1 MNEKNIYLSS
11 LIDYTKSIDWT
22 SNPHIIRSLTPSN
35 LLIIADFQPET
46 EEDNL
51 SLNLLEQ
58 RSRESSIAKIMTER
72 ANSFI
77 IDFDAH
83 CRYYYDDSYQKGNL
97 LGVENNI
104 EDFAK
109 FFACLLYVDK
119 VHKFRNTIQISKEML
134 SKIEIPEHFKFSIFT
149 DGRLN

>member
-11 LIDYTKSIDWT
+11 LINYTENINWT
-22 SNPHIIRSLTPSN
+22 SDPHIIRSLTPSN
-35 LLIIADFQPET
+35 LLIIADFIPET
-46 EEDNL
+46 EDDNI

-83 CRYYYDDSYQKGNL
+83 CRYYYNDSYKKGNL

-109 FFACLLYVDK
+109 FFACLL
-119 VHKFRNTIQISKEML
+119 HTNRSHEFRHTVQISKEML
-134 SKIEIPEHFKFSIFT
+134 SKIKIPEHFKFNIFT